1 MSFASETR
9 ERSRPVLPLA
19 AMVDVLFLLLIFF
32 MTASVFREAEAQ
44 IDIDLPEAATAAD
57 PGVAA
62 DQVTVNIDASNRVY
76 LGEREVSLDA
86 LPGELARLAEEAGI
100 RAVVV
105 RGDEGCDWGLG
116 VKVMDLAQQAG
127 LEEVSAATVRPAEEL
142 ER

>member
-44 IDIDLPEAATAAD
+44 LDIDLPEAATAAD
-57 PGVAA
+57 PGTAA
-62 DQVTVNIDASNRVY
+62 DRVTVNIDASNRVY
-76 LGEREVSLDA
+76 LGERRVAFEA

-100 RAVVV
+100 REVVV
-105 RGDEGCDWGLG
+105 RGDSGSDWGVG
-116 VKVMDLAQQAG
+116 VRVTDLAKQAG
-127 LEEVSAATVRPAEEL
+127 LDASIAANRPAEEL
-142 ER
+142 E